1 MTLFYILTL
10 VVSITILIGLVIFVG
25 IYLFEEPK
33 TYPPDFTDC
42 PDFWKV
48 KPDGTCKIP
57 HPNGKNIGNL
67 KENAQEIFL
76 YTYDLS
82 GNHNDESTLDN
93 SMNSYLSKYT
103 SEEPITDNEESITS
117 SEKLIKGIEEQK
129 GVVYGYY
136 HSDIPHGYDSTN
148 PKNDSINFQDPGWA
162 LFGDPYCE
170 IQRWAIRHNIQWDG
184 ILNYDKC

>member
-76 YTYDLS
+76 YTYAAD
-82 GNHNDESTLDN
+82 GKHDESTLDN
-93 SMNSYLSKYT
+93 SMNSYLSKYNG
-103 SEEPITDNEESITS
+103 EAS
-117 SEKLIKGIEEQK
+117 SDPIKGIEEQK

-184 ILNYDKC
+184 ILNYNKC

>member
-1 MTLFYILTL
+1 M
-10 VVSITILIGLVIFVG
+10 
-25 IYLFEEPK
+25 K
-33 TYPPDFTDC
+33 
-42 PDFWKV
+42 
-48 KPDGTCKIP
+48 
-57 HPNGKNIGNL
+57 NGKNIGNL

-76 YTYDLS
+76 YTYDIS

-93 SMNSYLSKYT
+93 SMNSYLSKY
-103 SEEPITDNEESITS
+103 ENGGP
-117 SEKLIKGIEEQK
+117 LIPGIEEQK

>member
-1 MTLFYILTL
+1 
-10 VVSITILIGLVIFVG
+10 
-25 IYLFEEPK
+25 
-33 TYPPDFTDC
+33 
-42 PDFWKV
+42 
-48 KPDGTCKIP
+48 
-57 HPNGKNIGNL
+57 
-67 KENAQEIFL
+67 
-76 YTYDLS
+76 
-82 GNHNDESTLDN
+82 
-93 SMNSYLSKYT
+93 MNSYLSKY
-103 SEEPITDNEESITS
+103 ENGGPLIT
-117 SEKLIKGIEEQK
+117 GIEEQK